1 MVTAVTVTGKEDMNS
16 PYFTLQQSNERLFYA
31 KLVKSGSVLLYFDY
45 ICKRIIKTT
54 YIYDTRICKDIS
66 RNA

>member
-54 YIYDTRICKDIS
+54 YI
-66 RNA
+66 